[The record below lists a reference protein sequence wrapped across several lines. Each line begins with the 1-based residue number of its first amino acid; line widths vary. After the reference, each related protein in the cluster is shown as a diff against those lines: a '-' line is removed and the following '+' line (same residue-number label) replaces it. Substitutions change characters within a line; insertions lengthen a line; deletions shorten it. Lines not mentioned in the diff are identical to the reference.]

1 MERLYGR
8 PFVIVAIVAA
18 ITAFFAAQLPRAEL
32 DNNNT
37 RFIPKE
43 NESRV
48 ISDYIEETFGASVMI
63 LVGLERP
70 YGTVFEPAF
79 LERIR
84 EYSQTIET
92 VEFVKSVNSI
102 MSTQYI
108 TGDADS
114 IIVTDLTPKGFAG
127 TQAEITELKRR
138 IASWDLY
145 RGTLVS
151 DNLSATQIIVSLDV
165 KTEDVGLPEVV
176 ETLVAIRE
184 TAKEMFA
191 GFAEVYVT
199 GLPVISATI
208 NESMGTDLAVLIPLS
223 ALVVLTILF
232 FSFRR
237 FTFVALPLLTV
248 IVAVIWTV
256 GAMPLFGIKLSILS
270 TVLPVILIAVGSAYG
285 IHVVTHYMEDTQNRP
300 SSVEEHRALV
310 YELMRKLIKPVFLAA
325 LTTFAG
331 FGSFCFTSIIP
342 IREFGYFSSFGVA
355 ASFIVAVT
363 LIPALLLIRGPRI
376 LKDAP
381 KRRAKRAGRADSS
394 VNSAIGNVF
403 VSIAKRRALVL
414 SAVIVALAVSGYG
427 LSKLVVDNSTIE
439 FFRND
444 TDIGRSDWFIREY
457 FGGSRDLA
465 LLVEAES
472 SEAALDPAVLSA
484 IDGLSTYL
492 MERVPE
498 VGKVMGFTDVI
509 KRVNQVFNVD
519 ESPDGLRPVSG
530 AGSAADGFGFGDES
544 DFGLGGEDGF
554 GFGDESG
561 FGFGGEDGFGF
572 GDESGFGFGGEDSFG
587 FDDESGFGFGG
598 EDGFGFDAPAEE
610 PAEAA
615 MDAGTSAARMEQYSA
630 ADIIAI
636 LDAASG
642 KSLAMSGNDLIREV
656 QRLTNYNGFAYYE
669 IPSSPE
675 RYGKT
680 TTEELRQLISNYLV
694 LLSGDDSFDY
704 SNDPLEPT
712 AIKMTIQLRTTTNSD
727 TKRTINTIKSY
738 IDANF
743 PKTVRVLISGGAV
756 MEGAVADLIVGSQ
769 ITSLVISVL
778 MVFIIVALSNRSISA
793 GLIGAVPLA
802 IAILANF
809 AVMGFLGIKLNIG
822 TALIAS
828 LAVGIGIDYTI
839 HCIEFFKREY
849 QADHSSGNDF
859 LRRTFTG
866 CGKAI
871 LINAVSV
878 GAGFAVLSLSQFKIL
893 SELGALVALSMAIT
907 AVVSLTVIP
916 VLLTTVK
923 PKFIYGANVSASR

>member
-1 MERLYGR
+1 MTLFMRSKDKMERLYGR
-8 PFVIVAIVAA
+8 PLVIVAVIAA

-48 ISDYIEETFGASVMI
+48 VADYIEETFGSSVMI
-63 LVGLERP
+63 LVGLERR
-70 YGTVFEPAF
+70 YGTVFDPAF

-114 IIVTDLTPKGFAG
+114 IIVTGLTPENFAG
-127 TQAEITELKRR
+127 TQEEITELKRR

-151 DNLSATQIIVSLDV
+151 DNLSATQIIVILNV
-165 KTEDVGLPEVV
+165 KTEDVGAPEVV
-176 ETLVAIRE
+176 ATLANIRE
-184 TAKEMFA
+184 TAKDMFA

-208 NESMGTDLAVLIPLS
+208 NESIGTDLVVLIPFA
-223 ALVVLTILF
+223 ALVVLAVLF

-237 FTFVALPLLTV
+237 LAFVALPLLTV
-248 IVAVIWTV
+248 LVAVIWTI

-285 IHVVTHYMEDTQNRP
+285 IHVVTHYMEDTQNHP
-300 SSVEEHRALV
+300 LSVDEHRALV
-310 YELMRKLIKPVFLAA
+310 FALMRKLIKPVFLAA

-331 FGSFCFTSIIP
+331 FVSFCFTSIIP
-342 IREFGYFSSFGVA
+342 IRDFGYFSSFGVA
-355 ASFIVAVT
+355 ASFIVAVM
-363 LIPALLLIRGPRI
+363 LIPALLLIRGPRV
-376 LKDAP
+376 LRDRKKKTDGASG
-381 KRRAKRAGRADSS
+381 AEDV
-394 VNSAIGNVF
+394 VNNAIGNVF
-403 VSIAKRRALVL
+403 IAIARRRVLVL
-414 SAVIVALAVSGYG
+414 GAAVIALAVSGYG

-439 FFRND
+439 FFKND
-444 TDIGRSDWFIREY
+444 TDISRSDWFIREY
-457 FGGSRDLA
+457 FGGSRDLTI
-465 LLVEAES
+465 LVEADS
-472 SEAALDPAVLSA
+472 SEALLDPAVLSA
-484 IDGLSTYL
+484 VDNLSAYL

-519 ESPDGLRPVSG
+519 ESPDGLRPASNVES
-530 AGSAADGFGFGDES
+530 ADGDFGFGGEEEFGFGDES
-544 DFGLGGEDGF
+544 DFG
-554 GFGDESG
+554 
-561 FGFGGEDGFGF
+561 FGGEN
-572 GDESGFGFGGEDSFG
+572 G
-587 FDDESGFGFGG
+587 FDM
-598 EDGFGFDAPAEE
+598 PAEE
-610 PAEAA
+610 YPLEAA
-615 MDAGTSAARMEQYSA
+615 MGAGASGARLEQYSA

-642 KSLAMSGNDLIREV
+642 KSFAMSGNDLIREV
-656 QRLTNYNGFAYYE
+656 QRLANYNGFAYYE

-675 RYGKT
+675 RYGKNT
-680 TTEELRQLISNYLV
+680 PEELRQLISNYLV

-712 AIKMTIQLRTTTNSD
+712 AIKMTIQLRTTGNND
-727 TKRTINTIKSY
+727 TKRTINTIRNY
-738 IDANF
+738 IDVNF
-743 PKTVRVLISGGAV
+743 PKTARVMISGGAM

-778 MVFIIVALSNRSISA
+778 MVFLIIALSNRSISA
-793 GLIGAVPLA
+793 GFIGAVPLA
-802 IAILANF
+802 IAILGNF

-839 HCIEFFKREY
+839 HFIEFFKREY
-849 QADHSSGNDF
+849 QIDHGSGNDF

-878 GAGFAVLSLSQFKIL
+878 GAGFAGLSLSRFKIL
-893 SELGALVALSMAIT
+893 SELGVLVALSMAIT
-907 AVVSLTVIP
+907 AFVSLTVIP
-916 VLLTTVK
+916 VLLTTIK
-923 PKFIYGANVSASR
+923 PKFIYGSDVNASR

>member
-1 MERLYGR
+1 MPAGCGGDGAFHEEQKQDMERLYGR
-8 PFVIVAIVAA
+8 PLVIVAVIAA
-18 ITAFFAAQLPRAEL
+18 ITVFFAVQLPRAEL

-37 RFIPKE
+37 KFIPKE

-48 ISDYIEETFGASVMI
+48 IADYIEETFGSSVMI

-70 YGTVFEPAF
+70 YGTVFDPAF

-114 IIVTDLTPKGFAG
+114 IIVTDLTPENFAG
-127 TQAEITELKRR
+127 TQEEITELKRR

-165 KTEDVGLPEVV
+165 KTEDVGTPEAVA
-176 ETLVAIRE
+176 TLVAIRE

-208 NESMGTDLAVLIPLS
+208 NEAIGTDLVILIPLA
-223 ALVVLTILF
+223 ALVVLTVLF

-248 IVAVIWTV
+248 IVAVIWTI
-256 GAMPLFGIKLSILS
+256 GAMPLFGIKLTILS

-300 SSVEEHRALV
+300 LSVDEHRALV
-310 YELMRKLIKPVFLAA
+310 FALMRKLIKPVFLTA
-325 LTTFAG
+325 LTTFVG
-331 FGSFCFTSIIP
+331 FVSFCFTSIIP
-342 IREFGYFSSFGVA
+342 IRDFGFFSSFGVA

-363 LIPALLLIRGPRI
+363 LIPALLLIRGPRV
-376 LKDAP
+376 LKERKKKADGADDA
-381 KRRAKRAGRADSS
+381 
-394 VNSAIGNVF
+394 VNNAIGNAF
-403 VSIAKRRALVL
+403 IAITRRRILVL
-414 SAVIVALAVSGYG
+414 GAAVIAIMVSGYG

-439 FFRND
+439 FFKND
-444 TDIGRSDWFIREY
+444 TDISRSDWFIREY
-457 FGGSRDLA
+457 FGGSRDLTI
-465 LLVEAES
+465 LVEADS
-472 SEAALDPAVLSA
+472 SEALLDPAVLSA
-484 IDGLSTYL
+484 VDNLSAYL

-519 ESPDGLRPVSG
+519 ESPDGLRRPVSG
-530 AGSAADGFGFGDES
+530 ADGADGGFGFADES
-544 DFGLGGEDGF
+544 GF

-561 FGFGGEDGFGF
+561 F
-572 GDESGFGFGGEDSFG
+572 DE
-587 FDDESGFGFGG
+587 
-598 EDGFGFDAPAEE
+598 PT
-610 PAEAA
+610 PLAA
-615 MDAGTSAARMEQYSA
+615 KDYPVESAAPGAGNGSKQYSA
-630 ADIIAI
+630 ADIIAT

-642 KSLAMSGNDLIREV
+642 KSFTMSGNDLIREV
-656 QRLTNYNGFAYYE
+656 ERLTNYNGFAYYE

-675 RYGKT
+675 RYGKDT
-680 TTEELRQLISNYLV
+680 PEELQQLISNYLV

-712 AIKMTIQLRTTTNSD
+712 AIKMTVQLRTTGNND
-727 TKRTINTIKSY
+727 TKTTINTIKKY
-738 IDANF
+738 IDVNF
-743 PKTVRVLISGGAV
+743 PKTARVKISGGAV

-778 MVFIIVALSNRSISA
+778 MVFLIVALSNRSISA
-793 GLIGAVPLA
+793 GFIGAVPLA
-802 IAILANF
+802 IAILGNF

-839 HCIEFFKREY
+839 HFIEFFKREY
-849 QADHSSGNDF
+849 QTDHSSGNDF

-878 GAGFAVLSLSQFKIL
+878 GAGFAGLSLSQFKIL
-893 SELGALVALSMAIT
+893 SELGILVALSMAIT

-916 VLLTTVK
+916 VLLTAVK
-923 PKFIYGANVSASR
+923 PKFIYGANVSALR

>member
-8 PFVIVAIVAA
+8 PLVIVAVVAA

-37 RFIPKE
+37 KFIPKE
-43 NESRV
+43 NEVRV
-48 ISDYIEETFGASVMI
+48 IADYIEETFGSSVMI

-84 EYSQTIET
+84 EYSQAIET

-114 IIVTDLTPKGFAG
+114 IIVTDLTPENFAG
-127 TQAEITELKRR
+127 TQEEITELKRR

-151 DNLSATQIIVSLDV
+151 DNLSATQIIVILDV
-165 KTEDVGLPEVV
+165 ETEDVGLPEVV
-176 ETLVAIRE
+176 ATLVDIRE

-208 NESMGTDLAVLIPLS
+208 NESMGTDLVALIPLA
-223 ALVVLTILF
+223 ALVVLAVLF

-248 IVAVIWTV
+248 IVAVIWII
-256 GAMPLFGIKLSILS
+256 GAMPLFGIKLTILS

-300 SSVEEHRALV
+300 LSGDEHRALV
-310 YELMRKLIKPVFLAA
+310 YALMRKLIKPVFLAA

-331 FGSFCFTSIIP
+331 FVSFCFTPIIP
-342 IREFGYFSSFGVA
+342 IRDFGFFSSFGVA

-363 LIPALLLIRGPRI
+363 LIPALLLIRGPRV
-376 LKDAP
+376 LKDAQ
-381 KRRAKRAGRADSS
+381 RRAKKSDGAGIARDA
-394 VNSAIGNVF
+394 VNNAIGNLF
-403 VSIAKRRALVL
+403 ISIAKRRFLVMGAAII
-414 SAVIVALAVSGYG
+414 AVAVSGYG

-439 FFRND
+439 FFKND
-444 TDIGRSDWFIREY
+444 TDISRSDWFIREY
-457 FGGSRDLA
+457 FGGSRDLTI
-465 LLVEAES
+465 LVEADS
-472 SEAALDPAVLSA
+472 SEILLDPAVLRA
-484 IDGLSTYL
+484 VDNLSVYL

-498 VGKVMGFTDVI
+498 VGKVMGFTDII

-519 ESPDGLRPVSG
+519 ESPDGLRRPVSG
-530 AGSAADGFGFGDES
+530 AEGAAQGAADD
-544 DFGLGGEDGF
+544 
-554 GFGDESG
+554 
-561 FGFGGEDGFGF
+561 FGFGGED
-572 GDESGFGFGGEDSFG
+572 DFGFGGENDFG
-587 FDDESGFGFGG
+587 FDEPDDESGFGFGG
-598 EDGFGFDAPAEE
+598 ESDFGFGAADDESGFGFGEPEEE
-610 PAEAA
+610 PLEAA
-615 MDAGTSAARMEQYSA
+615 ADAGASSARMEQYSA

-642 KSLAMSGNDLIREV
+642 KSFTMSGNDLIREV
-656 QRLTNYNGFAYYE
+656 ERLTNYNGFAYYE

-675 RYGKT
+675 RYGKNT
-680 TTEELRQLISNYLV
+680 PEELQQLISNYLV

-712 AIKMTIQLRTTTNSD
+712 AIKMTIQLRTTGNND
-727 TKRTINTIKSY
+727 TKRTINTIKNY
-738 IDANF
+738 IDVNF
-743 PKTVRVLISGGAV
+743 PKTVRVKISGGAM

-778 MVFIIVALSNRSISA
+778 MVFLIVALSNRSISA
-793 GLIGAVPLA
+793 GFIGAVPLS
-802 IAILANF
+802 IAILGNF

-839 HCIEFFKREY
+839 HFIEFFKREY
-849 QADHSSGNDF
+849 QTDHSSGNDF

-878 GAGFAVLSLSQFKIL
+878 GAGFAALSLSQFKIL
-893 SELGALVALSMAIT
+893 SELGVLVALSMAIT

-916 VLLTTVK
+916 VLLITVK

>member
-1 MERLYGR
+1 MERLYRR
-8 PFVIVAIVAA
+8 PFAIVVVIAA
-18 ITAFFAAQLPRAEL
+18 ITVFFAAQFPQAEF

-48 ISDYIEETFGASVMI
+48 LADYIEETFGSSVMI

-70 YGTVFEPAF
+70 YGTVFDPAF

-84 EYSQTIET
+84 EYSRAIET
-92 VEFVKSVNSI
+92 AEFVKSVNSI

-114 IIVTDLTPKGFAG
+114 IIVTDLTPENFAG
-127 TQAEITELKRR
+127 TPEEITELKRR

-151 DNLSATQIIVSLDV
+151 DNLSATQIIVILDV
-165 KTEDVGLPEVV
+165 KTEDVGIPEVIA
-176 ETLVAIRE
+176 TLTDIRE

-208 NESMGTDLAVLIPLS
+208 NESMGTDLVVLIPLS
-223 ALVVLTILF
+223 ALVVLAVLF

-248 IVAVIWTV
+248 IIAVIWTI
-256 GAMPLFGIKLSILS
+256 GAMPLFGIKLTIIS

-300 SSVEEHRALV
+300 LSADEHRDLV
-310 YELMRKLIKPVFLAA
+310 FALMRKLIKPVFLAA

-331 FGSFCFTSIIP
+331 FVSFCFTAILP
-342 IREFGYFSSFGVA
+342 IRDFGYFSSFGVA
-355 ASFIVAVT
+355 AVFIVAVT
-363 LIPALLLIRGPRI
+363 LIPALLLIRGPRV

-381 KRRAKRAGRADSS
+381 KGRKNKAEAASRASGAEDM
-394 VNSAIGNVF
+394 VNNAIGNVF
-403 VSIAKRRALVL
+403 ISITRKRILVL
-414 SAVIVALAVSGYG
+414 GAAVLAFAVSGYG

-439 FFRND
+439 FFKND
-444 TDIGRSDWFIREY
+444 TDISRSDWFIREY
-457 FGGSRDLA
+457 FGGSRDLT
-465 LLVEAES
+465 LLVEADS
-472 SEAALDPAVLSA
+472 GEALLDPAVLSA
-484 IDGLSTYL
+484 VDNLSAYL

-519 ESPDGLRPVSG
+519 ESPDGLRPVSRVES
-530 AGSAADGFGFGDES
+530 AGDDFGFG
-544 DFGLGGEDGF
+544 GE
-554 GFGDESG
+554 DESG
-561 FGFGGEDGFGF
+561 FGFS
-572 GDESGFGFGGEDSFG
+572 DESDFG
-587 FDDESGFGFGG
+587 FDS
-598 EDGFGFDAPAEE
+598 FDAPAEE
-610 PAEAA
+610 YPVEAA
-615 MDAGTSAARMEQYSA
+615 MDDEDSGARMEQYGA

-642 KSLAMSGNDLIREV
+642 KSFTMSGNDLIREV

-669 IPSSPE
+669 IPSLPE

-680 TTEELRQLISNYLV
+680 TPEELQQLISNYLV

-712 AIKMTIQLRTTTNSD
+712 AIKMTVQLRTTGNND
-727 TKRTINTIKSY
+727 TKATINTIKKY
-738 IDANF
+738 IDVNF
-743 PKTVRVLISGGAV
+743 PKTVRVMVSGGAV

-769 ITSLVISVL
+769 ITSIVISVL
-778 MVFIIVALSNRSISA
+778 MVFLIVALSNRSISA
-793 GLIGAVPLA
+793 GVIGTVPLA
-802 IAILANF
+802 IAILGNF

-828 LAVGIGIDYTI
+828 VAVGIGIDYTI
-839 HCIEFFKREY
+839 HFIEFFKREY
-849 QADHSSGNDF
+849 QTDHSSGNDF

-878 GAGFAVLSLSQFKIL
+878 GAGFAALSLSQFKIL
-893 SELGALVALSMAIT
+893 SEFGVLVALSMAIT

-916 VLLTTVK
+916 VLLMTVK
-923 PKFIYGANVSASR
+923 PKFIYGANVNASR

>member
-8 PFVIVAIVAA
+8 PFVIVAVVAA
-18 ITAFFAAQLPRAEL
+18 ITVFFAAQLPRAEL
-32 DNNNT
+32 DNNNMK
-37 RFIPKE
+37 FIPKE

-48 ISDYIEETFGASVMI
+48 VADYIEKLFGSSVMI

-70 YGTVFEPAF
+70 YGTVFDPAF

-84 EYSQTIET
+84 EYSQTIEGA
-92 VEFVKSVNSI
+92 VDFVKSVNSI

-114 IIVTDLTPKGFAG
+114 IIVTDLTPENFAG
-127 TQAEITELKRR
+127 TQEEITELKRR

-151 DNLSATQIIVSLDV
+151 DNLSATQVIVSLDV
-165 KTEDVGLPEVV
+165 STEDVGTPEVV
-176 ETLVAIRE
+176 AALVTIRE

-208 NESMGTDLAVLIPLS
+208 NESMGTDLVVLIPLA
-223 ALVVLTILF
+223 ALVVLTVLF

-237 FTFVALPLLTV
+237 LAFVALPLLTV
-248 IVAVIWTV
+248 VVAVIWTI
-256 GAMPLFGIKLSILS
+256 GAMPLFGIKLTIIS

-285 IHVVTHYMEDTQNRP
+285 IHVVTHYMEDTQNQP
-300 SSVEEHRALV
+300 LSGGEHSDLV
-310 YELMRKLIKPVFLAA
+310 FALMRKLIKPVFLAA

-331 FGSFCFTSIIP
+331 FVSFCFTSIIP
-342 IREFGYFSSFGVA
+342 IRDFGFFSSFGVA
-355 ASFIVAVT
+355 SSFIVAVT
-363 LIPALLLIRGPRI
+363 LIPALLLIRGPRV
-376 LKDAP
+376 LKERLKERKKNDGADDA
-381 KRRAKRAGRADSS
+381 AS
-394 VNSAIGNVF
+394 NAIGNAF
-403 VSIAKRRALVL
+403 IAVTRRRILVL
-414 SAVIVALAVSGYG
+414 GAAGVALAVSGYG

-439 FFRND
+439 FFKND
-444 TDIGRSDWFIREY
+444 TDISRSDWFIREY
-457 FGGSRDLA
+457 FGGSRDLT
-465 LLVEAES
+465 LLVEADS
-472 SEAALDPAVLSA
+472 SEALLDPAVLSA
-484 IDGLSTYL
+484 VDNLSVYL

-519 ESPDGLRPVSG
+519 ESPDGLRRPAGG
-530 AGSAADGFGFGDES
+530 AESADG
-544 DFGLGGEDGF
+544 GF

-561 FGFGGEDGFGF
+561 FGFGF
-572 GDESGFGFGGEDSFG
+572 DEP
-587 FDDESGFGFGG
+587 DDESGFGFD
-598 EDGFGFDAPAEE
+598 ETAPPVAEE
-610 PAEAA
+610 YPMEAA
-615 MDAGTSAARMEQYSA
+615 ALDAGNGPKQYSA
-630 ADIIAI
+630 ADIIAT

-642 KSLAMSGNDLIREV
+642 KSFTMSGNDLIREV
-656 QRLTNYNGFAYYE
+656 ERLTNYNGFAYYE

-675 RYGKT
+675 RYGKDT
-680 TTEELRQLISNYLV
+680 PEELQRLISEYLT

-712 AIKMTIQLRTTTNSD
+712 AIKMTVQLRTTGNND
-727 TKRTINTIKSY
+727 TKATINTIKKY
-738 IDANF
+738 IDVNF
-743 PKTVRVLISGGAV
+743 PKTARVKISGGAM

-778 MVFIIVALSNRSISA
+778 MVFLIVALSNRSISA
-793 GLIGAVPLA
+793 GLIGAVPLS
-802 IAILANF
+802 IAILSNF

-839 HCIEFFKREY
+839 HFIEFFKREY
-849 QADHSSGNDF
+849 QSGHSAGDDF

-878 GAGFAVLSLSQFKIL
+878 GAGFAGLSLSQFKIL
-893 SELGALVALSMAIT
+893 SELGILVALSMAIT
-907 AVVSLTVIP
+907 ALVSLTVIP
-916 VLLTTVK
+916 VLLVTIK
-923 PKFIYGANVSASR
+923 PKFIYGTDVNASR